1 MILNA
6 EDKIKELEYSIF
18 LDIKETVSKYISS
31 LQKLSDRIAFLDC
44 MISLSVVSDEN
55 HFVRPTISTN
65 HELKVLEAKHPVVMK
80 VIKDDYVSNDII
92 MDNDTS
98 ILMITGPNMS
108 GKSTYMRT
116 LAIIV
121 ILNQIGCFVPASTAV
136 LPIFD
141 KIFTRIGASDDLVGG
156 ESTFMVEMKE
166 SARALKN
173 ATINSLILFDE
184 LGRGTSTYD
193 GMSLAGSIITYVSK
207 YIKCKTMFSTHYH
220 ELTKMSEYMPDIK
233 NVHVSIN
240 ETESGVVFLHKVLD
254 GAVDRSYGI
263 NVALLAGLPE
273 EVIDEAKKLLS
284 TYESTSKTEKKHIKQ
299 FELDL
304 ETPVKD
310 PLREFLRNINP
321 LEVTP
326 MEALKLLDEMK
337 KIK

>member
-1 MILNA
+1 
-6 EDKIKELEYSIF
+6 
-18 LDIKETVSKYISS
+18 
-31 LQKLSDRIAFLDC
+31 

-65 HELKVLEAKHPVVMK
+65 HELRVLEAKHPVVMK
-80 VIKDDYVSNDII
+80 VIKDEYVSNDII

-220 ELTKMSEYMPDIK
+220 ELTK
-233 NVHVSIN
+233 
-240 ETESGVVFLHKVLD
+240 
-254 GAVDRSYGI
+254 
-263 NVALLAGLPE
+263 
-273 EVIDEAKKLLS
+273 
-284 TYESTSKTEKKHIKQ
+284 
-299 FELDL
+299 
-304 ETPVKD
+304 
-310 PLREFLRNINP
+310 
-321 LEVTP
+321 
-326 MEALKLLDEMK
+326 
-337 KIK
+337 